1 MAEGTTWRRR
11 DCSQG
16 TKEEPNQQCCLD
28 ITSFNKA
35 GYYFVQYNYVYLMN
49 NVYRLLLLAA
59 GYAWM
64 LAIPFPNLGRNT
76 YIDENAL
83 QPGQVWTQS
92 RVISRQ
98 LMFSR

>member
-1 MAEGTTWRRR
+1 
-11 DCSQG
+11 
-16 TKEEPNQQCCLD
+16 
-28 ITSFNKA
+28 
-35 GYYFVQYNYVYLMN
+35 MN